1 MIKVN
6 MDTKEIK
13 KEQLKEFIEPFD
25 GQGIKF
31 IDVNTGEEIKGV
43 SNAN

>member
-1 MIKVN
+1 MIRVN
-6 MDTKEIK
+6 MDTKEVK
-13 KEQLKEFIEPFD
+13 KKQLEDFIEFFN

-31 IDVNTGEEIKGV
+31 IDVDTGEEIKGV